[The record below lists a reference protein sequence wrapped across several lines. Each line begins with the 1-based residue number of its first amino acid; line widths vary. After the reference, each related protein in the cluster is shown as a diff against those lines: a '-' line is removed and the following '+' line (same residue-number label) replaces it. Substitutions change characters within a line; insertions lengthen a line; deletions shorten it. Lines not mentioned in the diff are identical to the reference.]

1 MALDETLVPSRRF
14 LRRCRL
20 DRSRLKIADSMGQ
33 EITGGKLLIGA
44 ILFRRLLDRYVLA
57 PEEKNIGVLLP
68 PSVGGAVVNAA
79 LAISRRV
86 AVNLNYSLTEEQVN
100 HCIREAGVR
109 HVLTSRRFLEKRP
122 MKLDAE
128 IVFVEE
134 LRKKATKLDTAR
146 AAFWALAAPM
156 PLLERHLGL
165 TDVGRD
171 ELLTIIFTSGSTNEP
186 KGVTLSQGNVNS
198 NINAV
203 ETLIRLVPDEMV
215 LGALPFFHSFGYTI
229 TLWWP
234 LTLASGVAYHFNPM
248 DSRIIGDLCQKYRCT
263 TLMGTPTFL
272 RGYVKRCT
280 PEQFASL
287 DLVLIGAEKLP
298 MDLHKAFKDKFG
310 FEPYEGYG
318 TTELSPLV
326 AVNVPEHRATSPSLA
341 GVKLGTVGRAVPGVR
356 VKTVDPETFTDLP
369 QGSSGLLFVTGEN
382 VMQGYLNQP
391 EKTAEVIRD
400 GWYNTGDIAVVD
412 DDGFI
417 QITGRQSRF
426 SKIGG
431 EMVPHIGIEESLVR
445 ICGDVGDE
453 GELPLCVTAVPDER
467 KGERLVVLHRPLTK
481 PIDEILREFSAT
493 GVPNLWIPDRA
504 NFFEV
509 ESIPILASGKLDLK
523 QIRTIAEQ
531 KTTRHAPSRPQ
542 ATTDA

>member
-1 MALDETLVPSRRF
+1 MALDETLVPSRQF

-44 ILFRRLLDRYVLA
+44 ILFRRLLDRCVLA